1 MSIESKYQK
10 KTQLEHILTR
20 PDTYVGDIKL
30 QTEKL
35 YIHQD
40 GRIVKQEIQYVPAL
54 YKIFDE
60 IIVNASD
67 HTKNDKT
74 CKNIK
79 ITVQEDMISVCND
92 GIGIDV
98 EIHQEYKIYVPELVF
113 GELLT
118 STNYDDTEKR
128 VTGGR
133 NGYGAKLTNIFSTF
147 FSVETIDTKRKRKF
161 YQEFTNNM
169 SNRTKPIITELKTI
183 PSSYTKIVFKP
194 DFEKFGITELTP
206 DMIGLFEKRVY
217 DLAGTLEGINVYLND
232 ILIPIKSFQDYIKL
246 YFDTETELE
255 VISEKQPRW
264 DISFVYRPD
273 GGFEHISHVNNIC
286 TYHGGSHV
294 DYINDQIIDYLQ
306 EQIVKKNKDAVNKI
320 KSHSIKDH
328 YMVFINCTIENP
340 AFTSQTKETLKT
352 KQNEFGSTCKLSD
365 KVLKKIN
372 SSGILNV
379 LLEFLKFKEET
390 LLMKKTDG
398 KKVNAIKGIPKLEDA
413 EWAGTKK
420 SKMCKLIL
428 TEGDSAKALAMSGRA
443 VVGNQK
449 YGIFP
454 LKGKLLNVRGATPK
468 ELLNNEEI
476 INLKKI
482 LGLKHGKIYVNSGKE
497 AKETKEDDKTE
508 KEDSKSKICDVS
520 ELRYGGI
527 VSLCDQDVDGY
538 HIKGLLI
545 NFFEYFWPSLLKID
559 GFITCLSTP
568 IVKATKGKEAKIFYN
583 LTDYTQ
589 WKETPASNNYH
600 IKYYKGLGT
609 STREEGKEYF
619 TDLEDKLIHY
629 LWRPILGSTNQVE
642 DQDSDEP
649 LIGEI
654 DHPCHQ
660 AIMLAFDKKRADD
673 RKAWLKNYDKNDIL
687 TPDIKQVPY
696 NDFVNKE
703 LIHFSNEDIK
713 RSIPSMVDGL
723 KPSQR
728 KIMYGTILRK
738 LFTKNSE
745 IKVAQLTGFIS
756 DKTCYHHGEQS
767 LNMAIIN
774 MAQRFVGSNNINI
787 LMPSGQFGCL
797 SPETPVLTWNGDI
810 KKAIDIKEGD
820 ELVGDDGEK
829 RTVLQTT
836 NGVDEMYEI
845 KDIHN
850 NTMKVNS
857 QHILTLYLTN
867 NFEIK
872 WKESNGTWY
881 FIYFDGKEIKQ
892 QSLRTNELDK
902 KEIHYNKSKL
912 TKEQGYEKILKIHT
926 ELKEKYNTSPIIDI
940 KLEDYLKLSTFAKRG
955 MFMISNFNCINWTKK
970 NVPIDPYIFGAWL
983 GDGDQHGR
991 GFTSCDEEI
1000 IKRFVIWANTIDAE
1014 ISHHHNSNH
1023 DGYHYTIKRKGS
1035 GTLPAVGSINHS
1047 CATCIGCQTSNI
1059 KLKHNTC
1066 DWHYTPDIKN
1076 NDISNVDKHLNPFV
1090 QLLKKNNLL
1099 MNKHIPV
1106 EYMINDKETRLQLLA
1121 GFIDT
1126 DGTIKSNDTQ
1136 TTFIEIAQSYR
1147 LHKNLIESLDFIAK
1161 SLGYA
1166 TSIYYSN
1173 DNKITKK
1180 GESRQMM
1187 TLRIMGE
1194 NINEIPTLVKRKQI
1208 KFSEERESK
1217 TIHYTKFNVTSLGQG
1232 EFYGWMIDKNERF
1245 LLGNFIV
1252 THNSRLMGGKD
1263 HASPRYIFTHLNP
1276 IVRLLFREEDDP
1288 ILNYLDDDGIPV
1300 EPEYYIPILPMILI
1314 NGAEGIGTGFSTQVL
1329 PYNPL
1334 DLIDNIKSMMEN
1346 KPLKDLKP
1354 YFHGFKG
1361 KISQD
1366 DKTYTVQGIHEITG
1380 SDLIVTE
1387 LPVGVWTSPYKE
1399 YLNELEEKKEI
1410 NKFVNNNTDEDV
1422 HFKITIDGKKLDDW
1436 TDKELLQK
1444 FKLVK
1449 KISVT
1454 NMHLYDKDDKI
1465 KKYANVNDILREF
1478 YQIRLDAYTIRKNYY
1493 LEKYRQELDVLKW
1506 KMKFIE
1512 DVLEDRIVIN
1522 RKKRDEIVSQLIKK
1536 KYPNMGDEKYD
1547 YLLTMP
1553 IHNFTHEKIEELQEK
1568 INNKE
1573 SEMKILDSKPEKQ
1586 IWSEELEEFKLA
1598 YVKEYNPLA
1607 TKVST
1612 KQVKPD
1618 VSPSKTK
1625 KVIDKKK

>member
-1 MSIESKYQK
+1 MASIETKYQK

-20 PDTYVGDIKL
+20 PDTYVGDVKL

-40 GRIVKQEIQYVPAL
+40 GKIVKEEIQYVPAL

-74 CKNIK
+74 CKSIK
-79 ITVQEDMISVCND
+79 ITVTPDEISVYND
-92 GIGIDV
+92 GVGIDV
-98 EIHQEYKIYVPELVF
+98 EIHKDYKIYVPELVF

-147 FSVETIDTKRKRKF
+147 FSVETIDVKRKRKF
-161 YQEFTNNM
+161 YQEYTNNM
-169 SNRTKPIITELKTI
+169 SNRTKPVITELKTI
-183 PSSYTKIVFKP
+183 TSSYTKIVFKP
-194 DFEKFGITELTP
+194 DFEKFGIKELSN

-217 DLAGTLEGINVYLND
+217 DLAGTLEGIKVYLND
-232 ILIPIKSFQDYIKL
+232 VLIPINNFQEYIQL
-246 YFDTETELE
+246 YFDPEQEIE
-255 VISEKQPRW
+255 VLSEKHPRW
-264 DISFVYRPD
+264 DVSFVYRPD

-294 DYINDQIIDYLQ
+294 DYINDQIINNIQ
-306 EQIVKKNKDAVNKI
+306 KQIEKKNKDAINKI

-328 YMVFINCTIENP
+328 YMIFINCTIENP

-352 KQNEFGSTCKLSD
+352 KQNEFGSTCELSD
-365 KVLKKIN
+365 KIFKKIN

-379 LLEFLKFKEET
+379 LLDYLKFKEES

-454 LKGKLLNVRGATPK
+454 LKGKLLNVRGASPK

-482 LGLKHGKIYVNSGKE
+482 LGLKHGKVYLNSGKE
-497 AKETKEDDKTE
+497 AKETKDDDKTE
-508 KEDSKSKICDVS
+508 KEDSKSKICDIS

-527 VSLCDQDVDGY
+527 ISLCDQDVDGY

-568 IVKATKGKEAKIFYN
+568 IVKATKGKDAKIFYN

-629 LWRPILGSTNQVE
+629 LWRPVIGDVQDPNQE
-642 DQDSDEP
+642 QDSDTP
-649 LIGEI
+649 LFGEL

-660 AIMLAFDKKRADD
+660 SIMLAFDKKKADD
-673 RKAWLKNYDKNDIL
+673 RKSWLMKYDKNEIL
-687 TPDIKQVPY
+687 TPDIKQVPF

-713 RSIPSMVDGL
+713 RSIPSMIDGL

-728 KIMYGTILRK
+728 KILFGSILRK
-738 LFTKNSE
+738 LFTKQSE

-774 MAQRFVGSNNINI
+774 MAQRFVGSNNVNI
-787 LMPSGQFGCL
+787 LMPSGQYG
-797 SPETPVLTWNGDI
+797 
-810 KKAIDIKEGD
+810 
-820 ELVGDDGEK
+820 
-829 RTVLQTT
+829 
-836 NGVDEMYEI
+836 
-845 KDIHN
+845 
-850 NTMKVNS
+850 
-857 QHILTLYLTN
+857 
-867 NFEIK
+867 
-872 WKESNGTWY
+872 
-881 FIYFDGKEIKQ
+881 
-892 QSLRTNELDK
+892 
-902 KEIHYNKSKL
+902 
-912 TKEQGYEKILKIHT
+912 
-926 ELKEKYNTSPIIDI
+926 
-940 KLEDYLKLSTFAKRG
+940 
-955 MFMISNFNCINWTKK
+955 
-970 NVPIDPYIFGAWL
+970 
-983 GDGDQHGR
+983 
-991 GFTSCDEEI
+991 
-1000 IKRFVIWANTIDAE
+1000 
-1014 ISHHHNSNH
+1014 
-1023 DGYHYTIKRKGS
+1023 
-1035 GTLPAVGSINHS
+1035 
-1047 CATCIGCQTSNI
+1047 
-1059 KLKHNTC
+1059 
-1066 DWHYTPDIKN
+1066 
-1076 NDISNVDKHLNPFV
+1076 
-1090 QLLKKNNLL
+1090 
-1099 MNKHIPV
+1099 
-1106 EYMINDKETRLQLLA
+1106 TRLL
-1121 GFIDT
+1121 
-1126 DGTIKSNDTQ
+1126 
-1136 TTFIEIAQSYR
+1136 
-1147 LHKNLIESLDFIAK
+1147 
-1161 SLGYA
+1161 
-1166 TSIYYSN
+1166 
-1173 DNKITKK
+1173 
-1180 GESRQMM
+1180 
-1187 TLRIMGE
+1187 
-1194 NINEIPTLVKRKQI
+1194 
-1208 KFSEERESK
+1208 
-1217 TIHYTKFNVTSLGQG
+1217 
-1232 EFYGWMIDKNERF
+1232 
-1245 LLGNFIV
+1245 
-1252 THNSRLMGGKD
+1252 GGKD
-1263 HASPRYIFTHLNP
+1263 HASPRYIFTYVNP
-1276 IVRLLFREEDDP
+1276 IIRMLFREEDDP
-1288 ILNYLDDDGIPV
+1288 ILNYLEDDGTPV
-1300 EPEYYIPILPMILI
+1300 EPEYYLPILPMILI

-1334 DLIDNIKSMMEN
+1334 DLIENIKNMMED
-1346 KPLKDLKP
+1346 KPLKELKP

-1366 DKTYTVQGIHEITG
+1366 DKTYSLTG
-1380 SDLIVTE
+1380 NYECINGDLIITE
-1387 LPVGVWTSPYKE
+1387 LPVGVWTSVYKE
-1399 YLNELEEKKEI
+1399 FLNDLEEKKEI
-1410 NKFVNNNTDEDV
+1410 VKFVNNNTDEDV
-1422 HFKITIDGKKLDDW
+1422 HFKITLDGKKSDDLSE
-1436 TDKELLQK
+1436 KELVQK
-1444 FKLVK
+1444 FKLIK
-1449 KISVT
+1449 KISIT

-1465 KKYANVNDILREF
+1465 KKYHNVNDILREF
-1478 YQIRLDAYTIRKNYY
+1478 YQVRLEAYTTRKNYY
-1493 LEKYRQELDVLKW
+1493 LDKYQKELDALKW

-1522 RKKRDEIVSQLIKK
+1522 RKKREEIVAQLIKR
-1536 KYPNMGDEKYD
+1536 KYPNMGDTKYD

-1553 IHNFTHEKIEELQEK
+1553 IHSFTYEKIEELKEK

-1573 SEMKILDSKPEKQ
+1573 TEMITLDSKSEKS
-1586 IWSEELEEFKLA
+1586 IWLDELDEFKLA
-1598 YVKEYNPLA
+1598 FIKEYEPTVTNVKTAKPV
-1607 TKVST
+1607 TKPVAKVVVT
-1612 KQVKPD
+1612 K
-1618 VSPSKTK
+1618 KTK
-1625 KVIDKKK
+1625 K

>member
-1 MSIESKYQK
+1 MATIESKYQK

-40 GRIVKQEIQYVPAL
+40 GKIVKQEIQYVPAL

-79 ITVQEDMISVCND
+79 ISISPTEISVYND
-92 GIGIDV
+92 GLGIDV
-98 EIHQEYKIYVPELVF
+98 EIHKDYNIYVPELVF

-161 YQEFTNNM
+161 YQEYTDNM
-169 SNRTKPIITELKTI
+169 SNRIKPVITELKTS
-183 PSSYTKIVFKP
+183 PASYTKIVFRP
-194 DFEKFGITELTP
+194 DFSKFGIEELTE
-206 DMIGLFEKRVY
+206 DMISLFEKRVY
-217 DLAGTLEGINVYLND
+217 DLAGTLEGIKVYLND
-232 ILIPIKSFQDYIKL
+232 AIINISSFQDYIKL
-246 YFDTETELE
+246 YFDPEIELE

-264 DISFVYRPD
+264 DVSFVYRPD

-294 DYINDQIIDYLQ
+294 DYINDQIIDFLQ

-328 YMVFINCTIENP
+328 FMLFINCTVENP

-352 KQNEFGSTCKLSD
+352 KQSEFGSACKLSD
-365 KVLKKIN
+365 KILKKIN

-420 SKMCKLIL
+420 SKLCKLIL

-454 LKGKLLNVRGATPK
+454 LKGKLLNVRGASPK

-482 LGLKHGKIYVNSGKE
+482 LGLKHGKIYINSGKE
-497 AKETKEDDKTE
+497 AKEVKEDDKTE

-568 IVKATKGKEAKIFYN
+568 IVKATKGKDAKIFYN

-629 LWRPILGSTNQVE
+629 LWRPVLGETQEGNE
-642 DQDSDEP
+642 QDSDEP
-649 LIGEI
+649 MVGEI

-673 RKAWLKNYDKNDIL
+673 RKLWLMQYNKNEIL
-687 TPDIKQVPY
+687 TPDIKQVPF

-774 MAQRFVGSNNINI
+774 MAQRFVGSNNVNI
-787 LMPSGQFGCL
+787 LMPSGQYG
-797 SPETPVLTWNGDI
+797 
-810 KKAIDIKEGD
+810 
-820 ELVGDDGEK
+820 
-829 RTVLQTT
+829 
-836 NGVDEMYEI
+836 
-845 KDIHN
+845 
-850 NTMKVNS
+850 
-857 QHILTLYLTN
+857 
-867 NFEIK
+867 
-872 WKESNGTWY
+872 
-881 FIYFDGKEIKQ
+881 
-892 QSLRTNELDK
+892 
-902 KEIHYNKSKL
+902 
-912 TKEQGYEKILKIHT
+912 
-926 ELKEKYNTSPIIDI
+926 
-940 KLEDYLKLSTFAKRG
+940 
-955 MFMISNFNCINWTKK
+955 
-970 NVPIDPYIFGAWL
+970 
-983 GDGDQHGR
+983 
-991 GFTSCDEEI
+991 
-1000 IKRFVIWANTIDAE
+1000 
-1014 ISHHHNSNH
+1014 
-1023 DGYHYTIKRKGS
+1023 
-1035 GTLPAVGSINHS
+1035 
-1047 CATCIGCQTSNI
+1047 
-1059 KLKHNTC
+1059 
-1066 DWHYTPDIKN
+1066 
-1076 NDISNVDKHLNPFV
+1076 
-1090 QLLKKNNLL
+1090 
-1099 MNKHIPV
+1099 
-1106 EYMINDKETRLQLLA
+1106 TRLL
-1121 GFIDT
+1121 
-1126 DGTIKSNDTQ
+1126 
-1136 TTFIEIAQSYR
+1136 
-1147 LHKNLIESLDFIAK
+1147 
-1161 SLGYA
+1161 
-1166 TSIYYSN
+1166 
-1173 DNKITKK
+1173 
-1180 GESRQMM
+1180 
-1187 TLRIMGE
+1187 
-1194 NINEIPTLVKRKQI
+1194 
-1208 KFSEERESK
+1208 
-1217 TIHYTKFNVTSLGQG
+1217 
-1232 EFYGWMIDKNERF
+1232 
-1245 LLGNFIV
+1245 
-1252 THNSRLMGGKD
+1252 GGKD
-1263 HASPRYIFTHLNP
+1263 HASPRYIFTYLNP

-1288 ILNYLDDDGIPV
+1288 ILKYLDDDGTLV

-1334 DLIDNIKSMMEN
+1334 DLIENIKCMMDG

-1361 KISQD
+1361 KITQD
-1366 DKTYTVQGIHEITG
+1366 DKTYSVQGIHECIG
-1380 SDLIVTE
+1380 NDLIITE
-1387 LPVGVWTSPYKE
+1387 LPICTWTSTYKE
-1399 YLNELEEKKEI
+1399 YLNDLEEKKEI
-1410 NKFVNNNTDEDV
+1410 VKFVNNNTDEDV
-1422 HFKITIDGKKLDDW
+1422 HFKITLDTKKSDEW
-1436 TDKELLQK
+1436 TEKELIQK
-1444 FKLVK
+1444 FKLIK

-1454 NMHLYDKDDKI
+1454 NMHLYDKNDKI
-1465 KKYANVNDILREF
+1465 KKYHNVNDILREF
-1478 YQIRLDAYTIRKNYY
+1478 YQIRLDAYTTRKNYY
-1493 LEKYRQELDVLKW
+1493 LDKYKQELDVLKY

-1522 RKKRDEIVSQLIKK
+1522 RKKREEIVAQLIKK
-1536 KYPNMGDEKYD
+1536 KYPNMGDDKYE

-1553 IHNFTHEKIEELQEK
+1553 IHSFTQEKIEELQEK

-1573 SEMKILDSKPEKQ
+1573 SEMKNLDSKSEKD
-1586 IWSEELEEFKLA
+1586 IWLDELEEFRIA
-1598 YVKEYNPLA
+1598 YVKEYDPTVTNVK
-1607 TKVST
+1607 TNKV
-1612 KQVKPD
+1612 VPAAKP
-1618 VSPSKTK
+1618 
-1625 KVIDKKK
+1625 KKK

>member
-1 MSIESKYQK
+1 MDSIESKYQK

-40 GRIVKQEIQYVPAL
+40 GKIVKQEIQYVPAL

-60 IIVNASD
+60 IIVNSSD
-67 HTKNDKT
+67 HSKNDKT

-79 ITVQEDMISVCND
+79 ITISNTEISVYND

-98 EIHQEYKIYVPELVF
+98 EIHKDYNIYVPELIF

-128 VTGGR
+128 ITGGR

-147 FSVETIDTKRKRKF
+147 FSIETVDTKRKRKF

-169 SNRTKPIITELKTI
+169 SKRTKPVITEVKTTCG
-183 PSSYTKIVFKP
+183 STKIVFKP
-194 DFEKFGITELTP
+194 DFQKFGIKELTD
-206 DMIGLFEKRVY
+206 DMIALFEKRVY
-217 DLAGTLEGINVYLND
+217 DLAGTLEGVSVYLNEK
-232 ILIPIKSFQDYIKL
+232 IIPIKTFQDYIKL
-246 YFDTETELE
+246 YFEEEQD
-255 VISEKQPRW
+255 VISEKVNRW
-264 DISFVYRPD
+264 DVSFVYRPD

-294 DYINDQIIDYLQ
+294 DYINDQIINYIQ
-306 EQIVKKNKDAVNKI
+306 KQIEKKNKDAINKI

-352 KQNEFGSTCKLSD
+352 KLNEFGSTCELSD
-365 KVLKKIN
+365 KFLKKI
-372 SSGILNV
+372 GTGAILNV
-379 LLEFLKFKEET
+379 LLDYLKFKEES

-420 SKMCKLIL
+420 SGMCKLIL
-428 TEGDSAKALAMSGRA
+428 TEGDSAKALAMSGRS

-449 YGIFP
+449 YGVFP
-454 LKGKLLNVRGATPK
+454 LKGKLLNVRGASPK

-482 LGLKHGKIYVNSGKE
+482 LGLKHGKIYLNLG
-497 AKETKEDDKTE
+497 KETKETKDVDDKTE
-508 KEDSKSKICDVS
+508 KDDSKSKICDVS

-527 VSLCDQDVDGY
+527 ISLCDQDSDGF

-568 IVKATKGKEAKIFYN
+568 IVRASKGKDIKTFYN
-583 LTDYTQ
+583 LTEYNM
-589 WKETPASNNYH
+589 WRETAVGYH

-619 TDLEDKLIHY
+619 TDLENKLIHY
-629 LWRPILGSTNQVE
+629 LWRPIVSDIKEE
-642 DQDSDEP
+642 DDQESDTMI
-649 LIGEI
+649 IGEI

-660 AIMLAFDKKRADD
+660 AIMLAFDKKKADD
-673 RKAWLKNYDKNDIL
+673 RKGWLMKYNKDEIL
-687 TPDIKQVPY
+687 TPDIKKVPF
-696 NDFVNKE
+696 NDFINKE
-703 LIHFSNEDIK
+703 LIHFSNDDIK

-738 LFTKNSE
+738 LFTKQSE

-767 LNMAIIN
+767 LNMAIVN

-797 SPETPVLTWNGDI
+797 SPETPVLMWNGEI
-810 KKAIDIKEGD
+810 KKAINIKEND

-829 RTVLQTT
+829 RIVLQTT
-836 NGVDEMYEI
+836 NGIDEMYEI
-845 KDIHN
+845 KDVHN

-872 WKESNGTWY
+872 WKESCGTWY
-881 FIYFDGKEIKQ
+881 FIYFDGSEIKQ
-892 QSLRTNELDK
+892 QSIRTNELDK

-912 TKEQGYEKILKIHT
+912 TKEQGYEKILKIHE
-926 ELKEKYNTSPIIDI
+926 ELKEKYNTGPIIDI

-955 MFMISNFNCINWTKK
+955 MFMISNFNCINWKKK

-1000 IKRFVIWANTIDAE
+1000 IKKFVIWSDTIGAE

-1035 GTLPAVGSINHS
+1035 GSLPAVGSINHS
-1047 CATCIGCQTSNI
+1047 CETCIGCQSSNI

-1066 DWHYTPDIKN
+1066 DWHYIPDVKNKN
-1076 NDISNVDKHLNPFV
+1076 NSNIDNHLNPFV
-1090 QLLKKNNLL
+1090 QILKKNNLL
-1099 MNKHIPV
+1099 MNKHIPI

-1126 DGTIKSNDTQ
+1126 D
-1136 TTFIEIAQSYR
+1136 
-1147 LHKNLIESLDFIAK
+1147 
-1161 SLGYA
+1161 
-1166 TSIYYSN
+1166 
-1173 DNKITKK
+1173 
-1180 GESRQMM
+1180 
-1187 TLRIMGE
+1187 
-1194 NINEIPTLVKRKQI
+1194 
-1208 KFSEERESK
+1208 
-1217 TIHYTKFNVTSLGQG
+1217 
-1232 EFYGWMIDKNERF
+1232 RF
-1245 LLGNFIV
+1245 GRAHV
-1252 THNSRLMGGKD
+1252 
-1263 HASPRYIFTHLNP
+1263 
-1276 IVRLLFREEDDP
+1276 
-1288 ILNYLDDDGIPV
+1288 
-1300 EPEYYIPILPMILI
+1300 
-1314 NGAEGIGTGFSTQVL
+1314 
-1329 PYNPL
+1329 
-1334 DLIDNIKSMMEN
+1334 
-1346 KPLKDLKP
+1346 
-1354 YFHGFKG
+1354 
-1361 KISQD
+1361 
-1366 DKTYTVQGIHEITG
+1366 
-1380 SDLIVTE
+1380 
-1387 LPVGVWTSPYKE
+1387 
-1399 YLNELEEKKEI
+1399 
-1410 NKFVNNNTDEDV
+1410 
-1422 HFKITIDGKKLDDW
+1422 
-1436 TDKELLQK
+1436 
-1444 FKLVK
+1444 
-1449 KISVT
+1449 
-1454 NMHLYDKDDKI
+1454 
-1465 KKYANVNDILREF
+1465 
-1478 YQIRLDAYTIRKNYY
+1478 
-1493 LEKYRQELDVLKW
+1493 
-1506 KMKFIE
+1506 
-1512 DVLEDRIVIN
+1512 
-1522 RKKRDEIVSQLIKK
+1522 
-1536 KYPNMGDEKYD
+1536 
-1547 YLLTMP
+1547 
-1553 IHNFTHEKIEELQEK
+1553 
-1568 INNKE
+1568 
-1573 SEMKILDSKPEKQ
+1573 
-1586 IWSEELEEFKLA
+1586 
-1598 YVKEYNPLA
+1598 
-1607 TKVST
+1607 
-1612 KQVKPD
+1612 
-1618 VSPSKTK
+1618 
-1625 KVIDKKK
+1625 

>member
-1 MSIESKYQK
+1 MDSIETKYQK

-40 GRIVKQEIQYVPAL
+40 GKIVKQEIQYVPAL

-60 IIVNASD
+60 IIVNSSD
-67 HTKNDKT
+67 HSKNDKT

-79 ITVQEDMISVCND
+79 ITISNNEISVYND
-92 GIGIDV
+92 GVGIDV
-98 EIHQEYKIYVPELVF
+98 EIHKDYNIYVPELIF

-128 VTGGR
+128 ITGGR

-147 FSVETIDTKRKRKF
+147 FSIETVDMKRKRKF
-161 YQEFTNNM
+161 YQEFSDNM
-169 SNRTKPIITELKTI
+169 SKRSKPVITDLK
-183 PSSYTKIVFKP
+183 SGLSGSTKIVFRP
-194 DFEKFGITELTP
+194 DFQKFGIKTLSP
-206 DMIGLFEKRVY
+206 DMISLFEKRVY
-217 DLAGTLEGINVYLND
+217 DLAGTLEGISVYLND
-232 ILIPIKSFQDYIKL
+232 KILSIKTFQEYIKL
-246 YFDTETELE
+246 YFEEEPE
-255 VISEKQPRW
+255 VIYEKVNRW
-264 DISFVYRPD
+264 DVGFVYRPD

-294 DYINDQIIDYLQ
+294 DYINDQVINYIQ
-306 EQIVKKNKDAVNKI
+306 KQIEKKNKDAINKI

-328 YMVFINCTIENP
+328 YMIFINCTIENP

-352 KQNEFGSTCKLSD
+352 KQNEFGSTCDLSE
-365 KVLKKIN
+365 KIMKKIG

-379 LLEFLKFKEET
+379 LLDYLKFKEES

-428 TEGDSAKALAMSGRA
+428 TEGDSAKALAMSGRS

-449 YGIFP
+449 YGVFP
-454 LKGKLLNVRGATPK
+454 LKGKLLNVRGASPK

-482 LGLKHGKIYVNSGKE
+482 LGLKHGKIYLNLGKE
-497 AKETKEDDKTE
+497 AKDESKEDKTE
-508 KEDSKSKICDVS
+508 KDDSKNKICDVS

-527 VSLCDQDVDGY
+527 ISLCDQDSDGF

-568 IVKATKGKEAKIFYN
+568 IVRASKGKDIKTFYN
-583 LTDYTQ
+583 LSEYNM
-589 WKETPASNNYH
+589 WRETAIGYH

-619 TDLEDKLIHY
+619 TDLENKLIHY
-629 LWRPILGSTNQVE
+629 LWRPTIE
-642 DQDSDEP
+642 DTKETKEDSKDDSETH
-649 LIGEI
+649 IVGEI

-660 AIMLAFDKKRADD
+660 AIMLAFDKKKADE
-673 RKAWLKNYDKNDIL
+673 RKSWLMKYNKDEIL
-687 TPDIKQVPY
+687 TPDIKQVPF

-703 LIHFSNEDIK
+703 LIHFSNDDIK
-713 RSIPSMVDGL
+713 RSIPSLIDGF

-738 LFTKNSE
+738 LFTKQSE

-767 LNMAIIN
+767 LNMAIVN

-797 SPETPVLTWNGDI
+797 SPDTPVLMWNGKI
-810 KKAIDIKEGD
+810 VNAINIKEGD

-836 NGVDEMYEI
+836 NGIDEMFEI

-850 NTMKVNS
+850 NIMKVNS

-867 NFEIK
+867 NFKIK
-872 WKESNGTWY
+872 WKESSGTWY
-881 FIYFDGKEIKQ
+881 FIYFDGSEIIQ
-892 QSLRTNELDK
+892 QSIRTNELDK

-912 TKEQGYEKILKIHT
+912 TKEQGYEKILKINI

-940 KLEDYLKLSTFAKRG
+940 KLENYLKLSTFAKRG
-955 MFMISNFNCINWTKK
+955 LFMVSNFNCINWKKK
-970 NVPIDPYIFGAWL
+970 NVPIDPYIMGAWL

-1000 IKRFVIWANTIDAE
+1000 IKRFVIWADTIDAE
-1014 ISHHHNSNH
+1014 ISHHNNNH

-1035 GTLPAVGSINHS
+1035 GSLPAIGSANHS
-1047 CATCIGCQTSNI
+1047 CETCIGCQSSNV

-1066 DWHYTPDIKN
+1066 DWHYDQDVKN
-1076 NDISNVDKHLNPFV
+1076 ISNNLNINKHLNPFV

-1099 MNKHIPV
+1099 MNKHIPI

-1126 DGTIKSNDTQ
+1126 DGTIKENNTQ
-1136 TTFIEIAQSYR
+1136 TAFIEISQSHR

-1166 TSIYYSN
+1166 TSIYYTK
-1173 DNKITKK
+1173 DNKFTKK
-1180 GESRQMM
+1180 GESSQMM
-1187 TLRIMGE
+1187 TLRIIGE
-1194 NINEIPTLVKRKQI
+1194 NINEIPTLIKRKQI
-1208 KFSEERESK
+1208 KFSKERESK
-1217 TIHYTKFNVTSLGQG
+1217 TIHYTKFTVTSLGQG
-1232 EFYGWMIDKNERF
+1232 EFYGWSIDKNERF

-1263 HASPRYIFTHLNP
+1263 HASPRYIFTYLNP
-1276 IVRLLFREEDDP
+1276 IIRKVFREEDDP
-1288 ILNYLDDDGIPV
+1288 ILNYLDDDGILV
-1300 EPEYYIPILPMILI
+1300 EPEYYLPIIPMVLV
-1314 NGAEGIGTGFSTQVL
+1314 NGAEGIGTGFSTQIL

-1334 DLIDNIKSMMEN
+1334 DIIDNIKNMMDD
-1346 KPLKDLKP
+1346 KPLKELRP

-1361 KISQD
+1361 KISQEE
-1366 DKTYTVQGIHEITG
+1366 KTFSITG
-1380 SDLIVTE
+1380 NYEVSNGDLIIDE
-1387 LPVGVWTSPYKE
+1387 LPIGMWTSVYKE
-1399 YLNELEEKKEI
+1399 FLNDLEEKKEI
-1410 NKFVNNNTDEDV
+1410 LKFTNENTDEDV
-1422 HFKITIDGKKLDDW
+1422 HFRITLDGKKVDDLS
-1436 TDKELLQK
+1436 DKELVQK
-1444 FKLVK
+1444 FKLIK
-1449 KISVT
+1449 KISIT
-1454 NMHLYDKDDKI
+1454 NMHLYDKDDRI
-1465 KKYANVNDILREF
+1465 KKYNNVNDILKEF
-1478 YQIRLDAYTIRKNYY
+1478 YAVRLIAYTTRKNYY
-1493 LEKYRQELDVLKW
+1493 LDKYKKELDVLKW

-1512 DVLEDRIVIN
+1512 EVLDNKIVVY
-1522 RKKRDEIVSQLIKK
+1522 RKKRDDIVAQLTKK
-1536 KYPNMGDEKYD
+1536 KYPILDNNYE
-1547 YLLTMP
+1547 YLLSLP
-1553 IHNFTHEKIEELQEK
+1553 IHSFTYEKIEELKEK
-1568 INNKE
+1568 IMNKE
-1573 SEMKILDSKPEKQ
+1573 EEIASLDSKDEKEL
-1586 IWSEELEEFKLA
+1586 WKEELDDFCTA
-1598 YVKEYNPLA
+1598 YVKEYDPIA
-1607 TKVST
+1607 TKVS
-1612 KQVKPD
+1612 KA
-1618 VSPSKTK
+1618 KTPKIMPIK
-1625 KVIDKKK
+1625 KGKK

>member
-1 MSIESKYQK
+1 MASIESKYQK

-35 YIHQD
+35 YIHEE
-40 GRIVKQEIQYVPAL
+40 GKIVKKEIQYVPAL

-79 ITVQEDMISVCND
+79 ITVQEDMISVSND

-161 YQEFTNNM
+161 YQEFTDNM
-169 SNRTKPIITELKTI
+169 SNRTKPVITELKTI
-183 PSSYTKIVFKP
+183 PASYTKIVFKP

-232 ILIPIKSFQDYIKL
+232 SLIPIKTFQDYIKL
-246 YFDTETELE
+246 YFDAETELE

-497 AKETKEDDKTE
+497 TKETKEDDKTE
-508 KEDSKSKICDVS
+508 KEDSKNKICDVS

-568 IVKATKGKEAKIFYN
+568 IVKATKGKDAKIFYN

-619 TDLEDKLIHY
+619 TDLEGKLIHY
-629 LWRPILGSTNQVE
+629 LWRPEIGPIGGSNTNQVE

-673 RKAWLKNYDKNDIL
+673 RKSWLMNYNKNEIL
-687 TPDIKQVPY
+687 TPDIKQVPF

-728 KIMYGTILRK
+728 KILYGTILRK

-774 MAQRFVGSNNINI
+774 MAQRFVGSNNVNI
-787 LMPSGQFGCL
+787 LMPSGQYG
-797 SPETPVLTWNGDI
+797 
-810 KKAIDIKEGD
+810 
-820 ELVGDDGEK
+820 
-829 RTVLQTT
+829 
-836 NGVDEMYEI
+836 
-845 KDIHN
+845 
-850 NTMKVNS
+850 
-857 QHILTLYLTN
+857 
-867 NFEIK
+867 
-872 WKESNGTWY
+872 
-881 FIYFDGKEIKQ
+881 
-892 QSLRTNELDK
+892 
-902 KEIHYNKSKL
+902 
-912 TKEQGYEKILKIHT
+912 
-926 ELKEKYNTSPIIDI
+926 
-940 KLEDYLKLSTFAKRG
+940 
-955 MFMISNFNCINWTKK
+955 
-970 NVPIDPYIFGAWL
+970 
-983 GDGDQHGR
+983 
-991 GFTSCDEEI
+991 
-1000 IKRFVIWANTIDAE
+1000 
-1014 ISHHHNSNH
+1014 
-1023 DGYHYTIKRKGS
+1023 
-1035 GTLPAVGSINHS
+1035 
-1047 CATCIGCQTSNI
+1047 
-1059 KLKHNTC
+1059 
-1066 DWHYTPDIKN
+1066 
-1076 NDISNVDKHLNPFV
+1076 
-1090 QLLKKNNLL
+1090 
-1099 MNKHIPV
+1099 
-1106 EYMINDKETRLQLLA
+1106 TRLL
-1121 GFIDT
+1121 
-1126 DGTIKSNDTQ
+1126 
-1136 TTFIEIAQSYR
+1136 
-1147 LHKNLIESLDFIAK
+1147 
-1161 SLGYA
+1161 
-1166 TSIYYSN
+1166 
-1173 DNKITKK
+1173 
-1180 GESRQMM
+1180 
-1187 TLRIMGE
+1187 
-1194 NINEIPTLVKRKQI
+1194 
-1208 KFSEERESK
+1208 
-1217 TIHYTKFNVTSLGQG
+1217 
-1232 EFYGWMIDKNERF
+1232 
-1245 LLGNFIV
+1245 
-1252 THNSRLMGGKD
+1252 GGKD
-1263 HASPRYIFTHLNP
+1263 HASPRYIFTYLNP

-1288 ILNYLDDDGIPV
+1288 ILNYLDDDGTPV

-1334 DLIDNIKSMMEN
+1334 DLIDNIKCMMEG

-1361 KISQD
+1361 KITQD
-1366 DKTYTVQGIHEITG
+1366 DKTYIIQGIHAISG
-1380 SDLIVTE
+1380 SDLIITE
-1387 LPVGVWTSPYKE
+1387 LPVGVWTSTYKE
-1399 YLNELEEKKEI
+1399 YLNELEEKKDI

-1422 HFKITIDGKKLDDW
+1422 DFKITIDGKKLDDW
-1436 TDKELLQK
+1436 SDKELLQK

-1449 KISVT
+1449 KISIT

-1465 KKYANVNDILREF
+1465 KKYPNVNDILKDF
-1478 YQIRLDAYTIRKNYY
+1478 YQIRLDAYTTRKNYY

-1512 DVLEDRIVIN
+1512 DVLEDRVIIN
-1522 RKKRDEIVSQLIKK
+1522 RKKRDEIVAQLIKK

-1573 SEMKILDSKPEKQ
+1573 SEMKTLDSKPEKQ
-1586 IWSEELEEFKLA
+1586 IWLDELDEFRLA
-1598 YVKEYNPLA
+1598 YIKEYNPLS
-1607 TKVST
+1607 TKVAV
-1612 KQVKPD
+1612 KQVKSDAPI
-1618 VSPSKTK
+1618 K
-1625 KVIDKKK
+1625 KVVAKKK

>member
-1 MSIESKYQK
+1 MALEKKYQK

-40 GRIVKQEIQYVPAL
+40 GKIVKQEIQYVPAL

-67 HTKNDKT
+67 HTKNDPT

-79 ITVQEDMISVCND
+79 ITVTPDEISVYND
-92 GIGIDV
+92 GVGIDV
-98 EIHQEYKIYVPELVF
+98 EIHKEYNIYVPELVF

-147 FSVETIDTKRKRKF
+147 FSVETIDAKRKRKF
-161 YQEFTNNM
+161 YQEFTDNM
-169 SNRTKPIITELKTI
+169 SNRIKPVITELKTV
-183 PSSYTKIVFKP
+183 PTSYTKIVFKP
-194 DFEKFGITELTP
+194 DFEKFGIEELTD

-217 DLAGTLEGINVYLND
+217 DLAGTLEGIKVYLNN
-232 ILIPIKSFQDYIKL
+232 ILIPISSFQDYIKL
-246 YFDTETELE
+246 YFEPENELE
-255 VISEKQPRW
+255 IISEKQPRW

-352 KQNEFGSTCKLSD
+352 KQNEFGSSCKLSD

-420 SKMCKLIL
+420 SKLCKLIL

-482 LGLKHGKIYVNSGKE
+482 LGLKHGKIYINSGKE
-497 AKETKEDDKTE
+497 AKEVKEDDKTE
-508 KEDSKSKICDVS
+508 KDDSKNKICDVS

-568 IVKATKGKEAKIFYN
+568 IVKATKGKDAKIFYN

-629 LWRPILGSTNQVE
+629 LWRPIIGGNQDA
-642 DQDSDEP
+642 DQDSDTP
-649 LIGEI
+649 LVGEV

-660 AIMLAFDKKRADD
+660 AIMLAFDKKKSDD
-673 RKAWLKNYDKNDIL
+673 RKLWLMKYNKNEIL
-687 TPDIKQVPY
+687 TPDIKQVPFC
-696 NDFVNKE
+696 DFVNKE

-728 KIMYGTILRK
+728 KILFGTILRK
-738 LFTKNSE
+738 LFTKQSE

-774 MAQRFVGSNNINI
+774 MAQRFVGSNNVNI
-787 LMPSGQFGCL
+787 LMPSGQFG
-797 SPETPVLTWNGDI
+797 
-810 KKAIDIKEGD
+810 
-820 ELVGDDGEK
+820 
-829 RTVLQTT
+829 
-836 NGVDEMYEI
+836 
-845 KDIHN
+845 
-850 NTMKVNS
+850 
-857 QHILTLYLTN
+857 
-867 NFEIK
+867 
-872 WKESNGTWY
+872 
-881 FIYFDGKEIKQ
+881 
-892 QSLRTNELDK
+892 
-902 KEIHYNKSKL
+902 
-912 TKEQGYEKILKIHT
+912 
-926 ELKEKYNTSPIIDI
+926 
-940 KLEDYLKLSTFAKRG
+940 
-955 MFMISNFNCINWTKK
+955 
-970 NVPIDPYIFGAWL
+970 
-983 GDGDQHGR
+983 
-991 GFTSCDEEI
+991 
-1000 IKRFVIWANTIDAE
+1000 
-1014 ISHHHNSNH
+1014 
-1023 DGYHYTIKRKGS
+1023 
-1035 GTLPAVGSINHS
+1035 
-1047 CATCIGCQTSNI
+1047 
-1059 KLKHNTC
+1059 
-1066 DWHYTPDIKN
+1066 
-1076 NDISNVDKHLNPFV
+1076 
-1090 QLLKKNNLL
+1090 
-1099 MNKHIPV
+1099 
-1106 EYMINDKETRLQLLA
+1106 TRL
-1121 GFIDT
+1121 T
-1126 DGTIKSNDTQ
+1126 
-1136 TTFIEIAQSYR
+1136 
-1147 LHKNLIESLDFIAK
+1147 
-1161 SLGYA
+1161 
-1166 TSIYYSN
+1166 
-1173 DNKITKK
+1173 
-1180 GESRQMM
+1180 
-1187 TLRIMGE
+1187 
-1194 NINEIPTLVKRKQI
+1194 
-1208 KFSEERESK
+1208 
-1217 TIHYTKFNVTSLGQG
+1217 
-1232 EFYGWMIDKNERF
+1232 
-1245 LLGNFIV
+1245 
-1252 THNSRLMGGKD
+1252 GKD
-1263 HASPRYIFTHLNP
+1263 AASPRYIFTYLNP
-1276 IVRLLFREEDDP
+1276 IIRLLFREEDDP
-1288 ILNYLDDDGIPV
+1288 ILNYLNDDGTSV
-1300 EPEYYIPILPMILI
+1300 EPEYYLPILPMILI

-1334 DLIDNIKSMMEN
+1334 DLIENIKNMMEG
-1346 KPLKDLKP
+1346 KPLKELKP

-1361 KISQD
+1361 KVTQD
-1366 DKTYTVQGIHEITG
+1366 DKTYSLTGNFESVG
-1380 SDLIVTE
+1380 SDLIITE
-1387 LPVGVWTSPYKE
+1387 LPVGVWTSVYKE
-1399 YLNELEEKKEI
+1399 YLNDLEEKKEI
-1410 NKFVNNNTDEDV
+1410 VKFVNNNTDEDV
-1422 HFKITIDGKKLDDW
+1422 HFKITLDVKKSDEW
-1436 TDKELLQK
+1436 TDKELIQK
-1444 FKLVK
+1444 FKLTK

-1465 KKYANVNDILREF
+1465 KKYHNVNDILKEF
-1478 YQIRLDAYTIRKNYY
+1478 YQIRLDAYTTRKNYY
-1493 LEKYRQELDVLKW
+1493 LGKYKQELDALQY
-1506 KMKFIE
+1506 KMKFVE

-1522 RKKRDEIVSQLIKK
+1522 RKKREDIVAQLIKK
-1536 KYPNMGDEKYD
+1536 KYPSMGDDKYD

-1553 IHNFTHEKIEELQEK
+1553 IHSFTYEKIEELKEK

-1573 SEMKILDSKPEKQ
+1573 SDMQLLDSKSEKQ
-1586 IWSEELEEFKLA
+1586 LWGEELDEFKLA
-1598 YVKEYNPLA
+1598 YVKEYEPTNN
-1607 TKVST
+1607 KVT
-1612 KQVKPD
+1612 NVKKPA
-1618 VSPSKTK
+1618 VP
-1625 KVIDKKK
+1625 IKKK

>member
-40 GRIVKQEIQYVPAL
+40 GRIVKHEIQYVPAL

-98 EIHQEYKIYVPELVF
+98 EIHKEYNIYVPELVF

-147 FSVETIDTKRKRKF
+147 FSVETIDSKRKRKF

-169 SNRTKPIITELKTI
+169 STRIKPVITELKTV
-183 PSSYTKIVFKP
+183 PASYTKIIFKP

-232 ILIPIKSFQDYIKL
+232 VLIPIKSFQDYIKL
-246 YFDTETELE
+246 YFDSETELE

-306 EQIVKKNKDAVNKI
+306 EQIVKKNKDAINKI

-328 YMVFINCTIENP
+328 YMLFINCTIENP

-352 KQNEFGSTCKLSD
+352 KQNEFGSTCKISD
-365 KVLKKIN
+365 KILKKIN

-497 AKETKEDDKTE
+497 AKEVKDDDKTE
-508 KEDSKSKICDVS
+508 KDDSKSKICDIS

-619 TDLEDKLIHY
+619 TDLEEKLIHY
-629 LWRPILGSTNQVE
+629 LWRPIIGQESTNQVE

-673 RKAWLKNYDKNDIL
+673 RKTWLKNYNKNEIL
-687 TPDIKQVPY
+687 TPDIKKVPF

-787 LMPSGQFGCL
+787 LMPSGQYG
-797 SPETPVLTWNGDI
+797 
-810 KKAIDIKEGD
+810 
-820 ELVGDDGEK
+820 
-829 RTVLQTT
+829 
-836 NGVDEMYEI
+836 
-845 KDIHN
+845 
-850 NTMKVNS
+850 
-857 QHILTLYLTN
+857 
-867 NFEIK
+867 
-872 WKESNGTWY
+872 
-881 FIYFDGKEIKQ
+881 
-892 QSLRTNELDK
+892 
-902 KEIHYNKSKL
+902 
-912 TKEQGYEKILKIHT
+912 
-926 ELKEKYNTSPIIDI
+926 
-940 KLEDYLKLSTFAKRG
+940 
-955 MFMISNFNCINWTKK
+955 
-970 NVPIDPYIFGAWL
+970 
-983 GDGDQHGR
+983 
-991 GFTSCDEEI
+991 
-1000 IKRFVIWANTIDAE
+1000 
-1014 ISHHHNSNH
+1014 
-1023 DGYHYTIKRKGS
+1023 
-1035 GTLPAVGSINHS
+1035 
-1047 CATCIGCQTSNI
+1047 
-1059 KLKHNTC
+1059 
-1066 DWHYTPDIKN
+1066 
-1076 NDISNVDKHLNPFV
+1076 
-1090 QLLKKNNLL
+1090 
-1099 MNKHIPV
+1099 
-1106 EYMINDKETRLQLLA
+1106 TRLL
-1121 GFIDT
+1121 
-1126 DGTIKSNDTQ
+1126 
-1136 TTFIEIAQSYR
+1136 
-1147 LHKNLIESLDFIAK
+1147 
-1161 SLGYA
+1161 
-1166 TSIYYSN
+1166 
-1173 DNKITKK
+1173 
-1180 GESRQMM
+1180 
-1187 TLRIMGE
+1187 
-1194 NINEIPTLVKRKQI
+1194 
-1208 KFSEERESK
+1208 
-1217 TIHYTKFNVTSLGQG
+1217 
-1232 EFYGWMIDKNERF
+1232 
-1245 LLGNFIV
+1245 
-1252 THNSRLMGGKD
+1252 GGKD
-1263 HASPRYIFTHLNP
+1263 HASPRYIFTYLNP

-1288 ILNYLDDDGIPV
+1288 ILNYLDDDGTPV

-1334 DLIDNIKSMMEN
+1334 DLIDNIKNMMEG

-1361 KISQD
+1361 KITQD
-1366 DKTYTVQGIHEITG
+1366 DKTYVVQGIHEITG
-1380 SDLIVTE
+1380 SDLIITE
-1387 LPVGVWTSPYKE
+1387 LPVGVWTSTYKE
-1399 YLNELEEKKEI
+1399 YLNELEEKKEVI
-1410 NKFVNNNTDEDV
+1410 KFVNNNTDEDV
-1422 HFKITIDGKKLDDW
+1422 HFKITVDGKKLDDW
-1436 TDKELLQK
+1436 SEKELLQK

-1454 NMHLYDKDDKI
+1454 NMHLYDEEDKI
-1465 KKYANVNDILREF
+1465 KKYNNVNDILKEF
-1478 YQIRLDAYTIRKNYY
+1478 YQIRLDAYSTRKKYY
-1493 LEKYRQELDVLKW
+1493 LNKYKQELDVLRY

-1512 DVLEDRIVIN
+1512 EVL
-1522 RKKRDEIVSQLIKK
+1522 DEKIKFFRQKTDFVNEQLTKK
-1536 KYPNMGDEKYD
+1536 KYPMVDNKYD
-1547 YLLTMP
+1547 YLVDMP
-1553 IHNFTHEKIEELQEK
+1553 IKSFTYEKIDELKEK

-1573 SEMKILDSKPEKQ
+1573 TEMKILDSKSEKQ
-1586 IWSEELEEFKLA
+1586 IWNEELDEFKIA
-1598 YVKEYNPLA
+1598 YVKEYNPLV
-1607 TKVST
+1607 TKVSV
-1612 KQVKPD
+1612 KQIKTD
-1618 VSPSKTK
+1618 VP
-1625 KVIDKKK
+1625 VKKK

>member
-1 MSIESKYQK
+1 MPSIESKYQK

-20 PDTYVGDIKL
+20 PDTYIGDVKL

-35 YIHQD
+35 YIHQE
-40 GRIVKQEIQYVPAL
+40 GKIVKQEIQYAPGL
-54 YKIFDE
+54 YKIYDE
-60 IIVNASD
+60 ILVNASD
-67 HTKNDKT
+67 NTKNDKS

-79 ITVQEDMISVCND
+79 INISSKEISIYND

-98 EIHQEYKIYVPELVF
+98 EVHKEYDIYVPELIF
-113 GELLT
+113 GHLLT

-128 VTGGR
+128 TTGGR

-147 FSVETIDTKRKRKF
+147 FSIETVDSKRKRKF

-169 SNRTKPIITELKTI
+169 SDKIKPVITDLKTVPI
-183 PSSYTKIVFKP
+183 GYTKIVFKP
-194 DFEKFGITELTP
+194 DFEKFGITELSK
-206 DMIGLFEKRVY
+206 DMISLFEKRAY
-217 DLAGTLEGINVYLND
+217 DLAGTLEGIKVFLND
-232 ILIPIKSFQDYIKL
+232 KHIQFNSFQDYIKL
-246 YFDTETELE
+246 YFEADTELE

-286 TYHGGSHV
+286 TYQGGSHV
-294 DYINDQIIDYLQ
+294 DYINNQIVDYLQ

-328 YMVFINCTIENP
+328 YMIFINCTIENP

-352 KQNEFGSTCKLSD
+352 KENEFGSSCKLTD

-420 SKMCKLIL
+420 SKLCKLIL

-497 AKETKEDDKTE
+497 AKEVKEDDKTE
-508 KEDSKSKICDVS
+508 KDDSKNKICDVS

-568 IVKATKGKEAKIFYN
+568 IVKATKGKDAKLFYN

-600 IKYYKGLGT
+600 VKYYKGLGT

-619 TDLEDKLIHY
+619 TDLENKLIHY
-629 LWRPILGSTNQVE
+629 LWRPVIGSSTTGDSASTTGDNTTNNG
-642 DQDSDEP
+642 DSEESEEP
-649 LIGEI
+649 IVGEI

-660 AIMLAFDKKRADD
+660 AIMLAFDKKKSDD
-673 RKAWLKNYDKNDIL
+673 RKAWLMKFNKNEIL
-687 TPDIKQVPY
+687 TPDIKQVPF

-728 KIMYGTILRK
+728 KILFGTILRK

-767 LNMAIIN
+767 LNMAIIG

-787 LMPSGQFGCL
+787 LMPSGQYG
-797 SPETPVLTWNGDI
+797 
-810 KKAIDIKEGD
+810 
-820 ELVGDDGEK
+820 
-829 RTVLQTT
+829 
-836 NGVDEMYEI
+836 
-845 KDIHN
+845 
-850 NTMKVNS
+850 
-857 QHILTLYLTN
+857 
-867 NFEIK
+867 
-872 WKESNGTWY
+872 
-881 FIYFDGKEIKQ
+881 
-892 QSLRTNELDK
+892 
-902 KEIHYNKSKL
+902 
-912 TKEQGYEKILKIHT
+912 
-926 ELKEKYNTSPIIDI
+926 
-940 KLEDYLKLSTFAKRG
+940 
-955 MFMISNFNCINWTKK
+955 
-970 NVPIDPYIFGAWL
+970 
-983 GDGDQHGR
+983 
-991 GFTSCDEEI
+991 
-1000 IKRFVIWANTIDAE
+1000 
-1014 ISHHHNSNH
+1014 
-1023 DGYHYTIKRKGS
+1023 
-1035 GTLPAVGSINHS
+1035 
-1047 CATCIGCQTSNI
+1047 
-1059 KLKHNTC
+1059 
-1066 DWHYTPDIKN
+1066 
-1076 NDISNVDKHLNPFV
+1076 
-1090 QLLKKNNLL
+1090 
-1099 MNKHIPV
+1099 
-1106 EYMINDKETRLQLLA
+1106 TRL
-1121 GFIDT
+1121 T
-1126 DGTIKSNDTQ
+1126 
-1136 TTFIEIAQSYR
+1136 
-1147 LHKNLIESLDFIAK
+1147 
-1161 SLGYA
+1161 
-1166 TSIYYSN
+1166 
-1173 DNKITKK
+1173 
-1180 GESRQMM
+1180 
-1187 TLRIMGE
+1187 
-1194 NINEIPTLVKRKQI
+1194 
-1208 KFSEERESK
+1208 
-1217 TIHYTKFNVTSLGQG
+1217 
-1232 EFYGWMIDKNERF
+1232 
-1245 LLGNFIV
+1245 
-1252 THNSRLMGGKD
+1252 GKD
-1263 HASPRYIFTHLNP
+1263 SASPRYIFTYLNP

-1288 ILNYLDDDGIPV
+1288 ILKYLDDDGTPV
-1300 EPEYYIPILPMILI
+1300 EPEYYLPILPMILI
-1314 NGAEGIGTGFSTQVL
+1314 NGAEGIGTGFSTQIL

-1334 DLIDNIKSMMEN
+1334 DLIDNIKNMMDD

-1361 KISQD
+1361 TISQE
-1366 DKTYTVQGIHEITG
+1366 DKTYSMKGNFECIG
-1380 SDLIVTE
+1380 SDLIITE
-1387 LPVGVWTSPYKE
+1387 LPPCTWTSPYKE
-1399 YLNELEEKKEI
+1399 YLNDLEEKKEI
-1410 NKFVNNNTDEDV
+1410 LKFVNNNTDEDV
-1422 HFKITIDGKKLDDW
+1422 NFRITLDGKKSDGW
-1436 TDKELLQK
+1436 TDKELVQK
-1444 FKLVK
+1444 FKLIK
-1449 KISVT
+1449 KISIT

-1465 KKYANVNDILREF
+1465 KKYNSVNDILKEF
-1478 YQIRLDAYTIRKNYY
+1478 YLIRLEAYTTRKNYY
-1493 LEKYRQELDVLKW
+1493 LGKYKQELDALQW
-1506 KMKFIE
+1506 KMKFVE

-1522 RKKRDEIVSQLIKK
+1522 RKKREEIVMQLIKK

-1553 IHNFTHEKIEELQEK
+1553 IHSFTYEKIEELKEK
-1568 INNKE
+1568 IANKE
-1573 SEMKILDSKPEKQ
+1573 TEMESLDSKSEKEL
-1586 IWSEELEEFKLA
+1586 WCDELEEFKLA
-1598 YVKEYNPLA
+1598 YIKEYDPK
-1607 TKVST
+1607 T
-1612 KQVKPD
+1612 D
-1618 VSPSKTK
+1618 VVTK
-1625 KVIDKKK
+1625 KVVNKKK

>member
-1 MSIESKYQK
+1 MALEKKYQK

-30 QTEKL
+30 QTDKL
-35 YIHQD
+35 YIHED
-40 GRIVKQEIQYVPAL
+40 GKIIKQEIQYVPAL

-79 ITVQEDMISVCND
+79 VTINEDMISVYND
-92 GIGIDV
+92 GVGIDV

-128 VTGGR
+128 ITGGR

-161 YQEFTNNM
+161 YQEFTDNM
-169 SNRTKPIITELKTI
+169 SNRTKPVITELKTV
-183 PSSYTKIVFKP
+183 PASYTKIIFKP

-232 ILIPIKSFQDYIKL
+232 VLIPIKTFHDYIKL
-246 YFDTETELE
+246 YFDAETE
-255 VISEKQPRW
+255 VDIISEKQPRW
-264 DISFVYRPD
+264 DISFVYRQD

-294 DYINDQIIDYLQ
+294 DYINDQIIDYIQ
-306 EQIVKKNKDAVNKI
+306 EQILKKNKDAVNKI
-320 KSHSIKDH
+320 KSHTIKDH
-328 YMVFINCTIENP
+328 YMIFINCTIENP

-352 KQNEFGSTCKLSD
+352 KQNEFGSACKLSD

-379 LLEFLKFKEET
+379 VLEFLKFKEET

-413 EWAGTKK
+413 EWAGTRK

-497 AKETKEDDKTE
+497 AKEGQDDKTE
-508 KEDSKSKICDVS
+508 KEESKNKICDVS

-527 VSLCDQDVDGY
+527 ISLCDQDVDGY

-568 IVKATKGKEAKIFYN
+568 IVKATKGKDAKIFYN

-619 TDLEDKLIHY
+619 TDLENKLIHY
-629 LWRPILGSTNQVE
+629 LWRPEINQTDNNE
-642 DQDSDEP
+642 IADQDSDEP

-660 AIMLAFDKKRADD
+660 AIMLAFDKKKADD
-673 RKAWLKNYDKNDIL
+673 RKSWLMNYNKNEIL

-713 RSIPSMVDGL
+713 RSIPSMIDGL

-728 KIMYGTILRK
+728 KILYGTILRK

-787 LMPSGQFGCL
+787 LMPSGQYG
-797 SPETPVLTWNGDI
+797 
-810 KKAIDIKEGD
+810 
-820 ELVGDDGEK
+820 
-829 RTVLQTT
+829 
-836 NGVDEMYEI
+836 
-845 KDIHN
+845 
-850 NTMKVNS
+850 
-857 QHILTLYLTN
+857 
-867 NFEIK
+867 
-872 WKESNGTWY
+872 
-881 FIYFDGKEIKQ
+881 
-892 QSLRTNELDK
+892 
-902 KEIHYNKSKL
+902 
-912 TKEQGYEKILKIHT
+912 
-926 ELKEKYNTSPIIDI
+926 
-940 KLEDYLKLSTFAKRG
+940 
-955 MFMISNFNCINWTKK
+955 
-970 NVPIDPYIFGAWL
+970 
-983 GDGDQHGR
+983 
-991 GFTSCDEEI
+991 
-1000 IKRFVIWANTIDAE
+1000 
-1014 ISHHHNSNH
+1014 
-1023 DGYHYTIKRKGS
+1023 
-1035 GTLPAVGSINHS
+1035 
-1047 CATCIGCQTSNI
+1047 
-1059 KLKHNTC
+1059 
-1066 DWHYTPDIKN
+1066 
-1076 NDISNVDKHLNPFV
+1076 
-1090 QLLKKNNLL
+1090 
-1099 MNKHIPV
+1099 
-1106 EYMINDKETRLQLLA
+1106 TRL
-1121 GFIDT
+1121 T
-1126 DGTIKSNDTQ
+1126 
-1136 TTFIEIAQSYR
+1136 
-1147 LHKNLIESLDFIAK
+1147 
-1161 SLGYA
+1161 
-1166 TSIYYSN
+1166 
-1173 DNKITKK
+1173 
-1180 GESRQMM
+1180 
-1187 TLRIMGE
+1187 
-1194 NINEIPTLVKRKQI
+1194 
-1208 KFSEERESK
+1208 
-1217 TIHYTKFNVTSLGQG
+1217 
-1232 EFYGWMIDKNERF
+1232 
-1245 LLGNFIV
+1245 
-1252 THNSRLMGGKD
+1252 GKD
-1263 HASPRYIFTHLNP
+1263 AASPRYIFTYLNP

-1288 ILNYLDDDGIPV
+1288 ILNYLDDDGTPV

-1334 DLIDNIKSMMEN
+1334 DLIDNIKCMMED
-1346 KPLKDLKP
+1346 KPLKELKP

-1366 DKTYTVQGIHEITG
+1366 DKTYSIKGNYELVSNDII
-1380 SDLIVTE
+1380 ITE
-1387 LPVGVWTSPYKE
+1387 LPVGIWTSPYKE
-1399 YLNELEEKKEI
+1399 YLNDLEEKKEI
-1410 NKFVNNNTDEDV
+1410 LKFVNNNTDEDI
-1422 HFKITIDGKKLDDW
+1422 HFKITLDGKKSDEW
-1436 TDKELLQK
+1436 KEKELIQK

-1449 KISVT
+1449 KISIT

-1465 KKYANVNDILREF
+1465 KKYHNVNDILKEF
-1478 YQIRLDAYTIRKNYY
+1478 YQIRLDAYTTRKNYY
-1493 LEKYRQELDVLKW
+1493 LDKYKQELDALKY

-1522 RKKRDEIVSQLIKK
+1522 RKKREEIIAQLVKK
-1536 KYPNMGDEKYD
+1536 KYPNMGDDKYD

-1553 IHNFTHEKIEELQEK
+1553 IHSFTYEKIEELKEK
-1568 INNKE
+1568 IANKE
-1573 SEMKILDSKPEKQ
+1573 SEMITLDSKSEKQ
-1586 IWSEELEEFKLA
+1586 IWLEELEEFKIA
-1598 YVKEYNPLA
+1598 YIKEYEPSSTNV
-1607 TKVST
+1607 KT
-1612 KQVKPD
+1612 KQIKTD
-1618 VSPSKTK
+1618 VVPN
-1625 KVIDKKK
+1625 KKKIIK

>member
-20 PDTYVGDIKL
+20 PDTYVGDVKL
-30 QTEKL
+30 QTDKL
-35 YIHQD
+35 YIHKD
-40 GRIVKQEIQYVPAL
+40 GNIIKQEIQYVPAL

-79 ITVQEDMISVCND
+79 ITVQEDMISVYND
-92 GIGIDV
+92 GVGIDV
-98 EIHQEYKIYVPELVF
+98 EIHKDYSIYVPELVF

-147 FSVETIDTKRKRKF
+147 FSVETIDSKRKRKF

-169 SNRTKPIITELKTI
+169 SSRIKPVITELKTV
-183 PSSYTKIVFKP
+183 PTSYTKIVFKP
-194 DFEKFGITELTP
+194 DFAKFGIEKLTD
-206 DMIGLFEKRVY
+206 DMIALFEKRVY
-217 DLAGTLEGINVYLND
+217 DLAGTLEGINVYLNEMM
-232 ILIPIKSFQDYIKL
+232 IPIKSFQDYIKL
-246 YFDTETELE
+246 YFDPETELE
-255 VISEKQPRW
+255 VISEKQSRW

-294 DYINDQIIDYLQ
+294 DYINNQIIDYLQ

-328 YMVFINCTIENP
+328 FMLFINCTIENP

-352 KQNEFGSTCKLSD
+352 KENEFGSTCKLSD
-365 KVLKKIN
+365 KILKKIN

-420 SKMCKLIL
+420 SKLCKLIL

-497 AKETKEDDKTE
+497 AKEVQDDNKTE
-508 KEDSKSKICDVS
+508 KDDSKSKVCDIS

-568 IVKATKGKEAKIFYN
+568 IVKATKGKDAKIFYN

-619 TDLEDKLIHY
+619 TDLENKLIHY
-629 LWRPILGSTNQVE
+629 LWRPIIGQENNTTNNGDNTTNNGDSE
-642 DQDSDEP
+642 DSDT
-649 LIGEI
+649 LLVGEV

-660 AIMLAFDKKRADD
+660 AIMLAFDKKKSDD
-673 RKAWLKNYDKNDIL
+673 RKSWLMKFNKNEIL

-696 NDFVNKE
+696 NDFINKE

-728 KIMYGTILRK
+728 KILYGTILRK

-767 LNMAIIN
+767 LNMAIIG
-774 MAQRFVGSNNINI
+774 MAQRFIGSNNINI
-787 LMPSGQFGCL
+787 LMPSGQYG
-797 SPETPVLTWNGDI
+797 
-810 KKAIDIKEGD
+810 
-820 ELVGDDGEK
+820 
-829 RTVLQTT
+829 
-836 NGVDEMYEI
+836 
-845 KDIHN
+845 
-850 NTMKVNS
+850 
-857 QHILTLYLTN
+857 
-867 NFEIK
+867 
-872 WKESNGTWY
+872 
-881 FIYFDGKEIKQ
+881 
-892 QSLRTNELDK
+892 
-902 KEIHYNKSKL
+902 
-912 TKEQGYEKILKIHT
+912 
-926 ELKEKYNTSPIIDI
+926 
-940 KLEDYLKLSTFAKRG
+940 
-955 MFMISNFNCINWTKK
+955 
-970 NVPIDPYIFGAWL
+970 
-983 GDGDQHGR
+983 
-991 GFTSCDEEI
+991 
-1000 IKRFVIWANTIDAE
+1000 
-1014 ISHHHNSNH
+1014 
-1023 DGYHYTIKRKGS
+1023 
-1035 GTLPAVGSINHS
+1035 
-1047 CATCIGCQTSNI
+1047 
-1059 KLKHNTC
+1059 
-1066 DWHYTPDIKN
+1066 
-1076 NDISNVDKHLNPFV
+1076 
-1090 QLLKKNNLL
+1090 
-1099 MNKHIPV
+1099 
-1106 EYMINDKETRLQLLA
+1106 TRLL
-1121 GFIDT
+1121 
-1126 DGTIKSNDTQ
+1126 
-1136 TTFIEIAQSYR
+1136 
-1147 LHKNLIESLDFIAK
+1147 
-1161 SLGYA
+1161 
-1166 TSIYYSN
+1166 
-1173 DNKITKK
+1173 
-1180 GESRQMM
+1180 
-1187 TLRIMGE
+1187 
-1194 NINEIPTLVKRKQI
+1194 
-1208 KFSEERESK
+1208 
-1217 TIHYTKFNVTSLGQG
+1217 
-1232 EFYGWMIDKNERF
+1232 
-1245 LLGNFIV
+1245 
-1252 THNSRLMGGKD
+1252 GGKD
-1263 HASPRYIFTHLNP
+1263 HASPRYIFTYLNP
-1276 IVRLLFREEDDP
+1276 IIRMLFREEDDP
-1288 ILNYLDDDGIPV
+1288 ILKYLDDDGTPV
-1300 EPEYYIPILPMILI
+1300 EPEYYLPILPMVLI
-1314 NGAEGIGTGFSTQVL
+1314 NGAEGIGTGFSTQIL

-1334 DLIDNIKSMMEN
+1334 DLIENIKNMMDD
-1346 KPLKDLKP
+1346 KPLKELKP
-1354 YFHGFKG
+1354 YFHGFRG
-1361 KISQD
+1361 KTTQD
-1366 DKTYTVQGIHEITG
+1366 DKTFSFTGNFECIG
-1380 SDLIVTE
+1380 SDLIITE
-1387 LPVGVWTSPYKE
+1387 LPPCTWTSPYKE
-1399 YLNELEEKKEI
+1399 YLNDLEEKKEI
-1410 NKFVNNNTDEDV
+1410 IKFVNDNTDEDV
-1422 HFKITIDGKKLDDW
+1422 HFKITLDGKKSDEW
-1436 TDKELLQK
+1436 TDKELVQK
-1444 FKLVK
+1444 FKLIK
-1449 KISVT
+1449 KISIT

-1465 KKYANVNDILREF
+1465 KKYHNVNEILKEF
-1478 YQIRLDAYTIRKNYY
+1478 YQIRLDAYTTRKNYY
-1493 LEKYRQELDVLKW
+1493 LGKYQQELDVLKY

-1512 DVLEDRIVIN
+1512 DVLEDRIIIN
-1522 RKKRDEIVSQLIKK
+1522 RKKRDEIVTQLVKK
-1536 KYPNMGDEKYD
+1536 KYPNMGDDKYE

-1553 IHNFTHEKIEELQEK
+1553 IHSFTHEKIEELQEK

-1573 SEMKILDSKPEKQ
+1573 TDMKNLDSKSEKEL
-1586 IWSEELEEFKLA
+1586 WVEELDEFKAA
-1598 YVKEYNPLA
+1598 YVKEYEPTV

-1612 KQVKPD
+1612 KKIPIPVN
-1618 VSPSKTK
+1618 KTSL
-1625 KVIDKKK
+1625 KKK

>member
-1 MSIESKYQK
+1 MASIESKYQK

-20 PDTYVGDIKL
+20 PDTYIGDVKL

-35 YIHQD
+35 YIHQE
-40 GRIVKQEIQYVPAL
+40 GKIVKHEIQYAPGL
-54 YKIFDE
+54 YKIYDE
-60 IIVNASD
+60 ILVNASD
-67 HTKNDKT
+67 NTKNDKS

-79 ITVQEDMISVCND
+79 INISSKEISIYND

-98 EIHQEYKIYVPELVF
+98 EVHKEYDIYVPELIF
-113 GELLT
+113 GHLLT

-128 VTGGR
+128 TTGGR

-147 FSVETIDTKRKRKF
+147 FSIETVDSKRKRKF

-169 SNRTKPIITELKTI
+169 SNKIKPVITDLKTVPI
-183 PSSYTKIVFKP
+183 GYTKIVFKP
-194 DFEKFGITELTP
+194 DFEKFGISELTK
-206 DMIGLFEKRVY
+206 DMISLFEKRAY
-217 DLAGTLEGINVYLND
+217 DLAGTLEGIKVFLND
-232 ILIPIKSFQDYIKL
+232 KHIQFNSFQDYIKL
-246 YFDTETELE
+246 YFEADTELE

-286 TYHGGSHV
+286 TYQGGSHV
-294 DYINDQIIDYLQ
+294 DYINNQIVDYLQ

-328 YMVFINCTIENP
+328 YMIFINCTIENP

-352 KQNEFGSTCKLSD
+352 KENEFGSNCKLTD

-420 SKMCKLIL
+420 SKLCKLIL

-497 AKETKEDDKTE
+497 AKETKDDDKTE
-508 KEDSKSKICDVS
+508 KDDSKNKICDVS

-568 IVKATKGKEAKIFYN
+568 IVKATKGKDAKLFYN

-600 IKYYKGLGT
+600 VKYYKGLGT

-619 TDLEDKLIHY
+619 TDLENKLIHY
-629 LWRPILGSTNQVE
+629 LWRPVIGSQNNGDSASTTGDSTTNNGDSE
-642 DQDSDEP
+642 ESDEP
-649 LIGEI
+649 IVGEI

-660 AIMLAFDKKRADD
+660 AIMLAFDKKKSDD
-673 RKAWLKNYDKNDIL
+673 RKAWLMKFNKNEIL
-687 TPDIKQVPY
+687 TPDIKQVPF

-728 KIMYGTILRK
+728 KILFGTILRK

-767 LNMAIIN
+767 LNMAIIG

-787 LMPSGQFGCL
+787 LMPSGQYG
-797 SPETPVLTWNGDI
+797 
-810 KKAIDIKEGD
+810 
-820 ELVGDDGEK
+820 
-829 RTVLQTT
+829 
-836 NGVDEMYEI
+836 
-845 KDIHN
+845 
-850 NTMKVNS
+850 
-857 QHILTLYLTN
+857 
-867 NFEIK
+867 
-872 WKESNGTWY
+872 
-881 FIYFDGKEIKQ
+881 
-892 QSLRTNELDK
+892 
-902 KEIHYNKSKL
+902 
-912 TKEQGYEKILKIHT
+912 
-926 ELKEKYNTSPIIDI
+926 
-940 KLEDYLKLSTFAKRG
+940 
-955 MFMISNFNCINWTKK
+955 
-970 NVPIDPYIFGAWL
+970 
-983 GDGDQHGR
+983 
-991 GFTSCDEEI
+991 
-1000 IKRFVIWANTIDAE
+1000 
-1014 ISHHHNSNH
+1014 
-1023 DGYHYTIKRKGS
+1023 
-1035 GTLPAVGSINHS
+1035 
-1047 CATCIGCQTSNI
+1047 
-1059 KLKHNTC
+1059 
-1066 DWHYTPDIKN
+1066 
-1076 NDISNVDKHLNPFV
+1076 
-1090 QLLKKNNLL
+1090 
-1099 MNKHIPV
+1099 
-1106 EYMINDKETRLQLLA
+1106 TRL
-1121 GFIDT
+1121 T
-1126 DGTIKSNDTQ
+1126 
-1136 TTFIEIAQSYR
+1136 
-1147 LHKNLIESLDFIAK
+1147 
-1161 SLGYA
+1161 
-1166 TSIYYSN
+1166 
-1173 DNKITKK
+1173 
-1180 GESRQMM
+1180 
-1187 TLRIMGE
+1187 
-1194 NINEIPTLVKRKQI
+1194 
-1208 KFSEERESK
+1208 
-1217 TIHYTKFNVTSLGQG
+1217 
-1232 EFYGWMIDKNERF
+1232 
-1245 LLGNFIV
+1245 
-1252 THNSRLMGGKD
+1252 GKD
-1263 HASPRYIFTHLNP
+1263 SASPRYIFTYLNP

-1288 ILNYLDDDGIPV
+1288 ILKYLDDDGTPV
-1300 EPEYYIPILPMILI
+1300 EPEYYLPILPMILI

-1334 DLIDNIKSMMEN
+1334 DLIDNIKNMMDG

-1361 KISQD
+1361 TISQE
-1366 DKTYTVQGIHEITG
+1366 DKTYLMKGNFECIG
-1380 SDLIVTE
+1380 SDLLITE
-1387 LPVGVWTSPYKE
+1387 LPPCTWTSPYKE
-1399 YLNELEEKKEI
+1399 YLNDLEEKKEI
-1410 NKFVNNNTDEDV
+1410 LKFVNNNTDEDV
-1422 HFKITIDGKKLDDW
+1422 NFRITLDGKKSDGW
-1436 TDKELLQK
+1436 TDKELVQK

-1449 KISVT
+1449 KISIT

-1465 KKYANVNDILREF
+1465 KKYHNINDILKEF
-1478 YQIRLDAYTIRKNYY
+1478 YLIRLEAYTTRKNYY
-1493 LEKYRQELDVLKW
+1493 LGKYKQELDALQW
-1506 KMKFIE
+1506 KMKFVE

-1522 RKKRDEIVSQLIKK
+1522 RKKREEIVTQLIKK

-1553 IHNFTHEKIEELQEK
+1553 IHSFTYEKIEELKEK
-1568 INNKE
+1568 IANKE
-1573 SEMKILDSKPEKQ
+1573 TEMESLDSKSEKEL
-1586 IWSEELEEFKLA
+1586 WCDELEEFRLA
-1598 YVKEYNPLA
+1598 YIKEYDPKTDA
-1607 TKVST
+1607 G
-1612 KQVKPD
+1612 
-1618 VSPSKTK
+1618 TK
-1625 KVIDKKK
+1625 KVVNKKK